1 MQNYHR
7 NTFEL
12 FTLRRIVCTYI
23 QIKYQQWIQ
32 MKHNSVPKIKTKP
45 ADMTKWPLN
54 EIKWIPR
61 QSDED
66 TLQACS
72 VAWERG
78 DLKHNGRFAPWRRKK
93 THCGC
98 SADQSVVMHTSATRC
113 LQCLWLKASSDSY
126 AGNSF
131 GDECFSRRCTKGQ
144 PSRLL
149 TGKVLV
155 TKSCWLV
162 VHSSSSRKNSNRVLH
177 NNHYYT
183 VNLVKC
189 P

>member
-93 THCGC
+93 KLT
-98 SADQSVVMHTSATRC
+98 AAVVLIRASSCTPRQRDACDWRRRLTAMQAIALEMS
-113 LQCLWLKASSDSY
+113 ASSDDAQRGNR
-126 AGNSF
+126 AGYSLAR
-131 GDECFSRRCTKGQ
+131 S
-144 PSRLL
+144 L
-149 TGKVLV
+149 
-155 TKSCWLV
+155 
-162 VHSSSSRKNSNRVLH
+162 
-177 NNHYYT
+177 
-183 VNLVKC
+183 
-189 P
+189 